1 MVKGILNK
9 RNDMTVSRLP
19 AIELAGRFFVC
30 AVTEGLW
37 SLGNSKESKNR

>member
-1 MVKGILNK
+1 MAKGFVKE